1 MAKNTAGIALMAVAT
16 VSIKNVGLQPA
27 CPLTM
32 PISICPRILPKPA
45 IPSII
50 PETVAK
56 ALWLFFKISCLPRSH
71 SMAAIIILEPF
82 RAPPRK
88 NITVE
93 IRPTPEPWPPQRVR
107 TKVEMVE
114 IKIPRMKTGDL
125 MVSKSVERPIR
136 MLPKIDPKPKRLK
149 MFADTS
155 LEKSRPSWR

>member
-16 VSIKNVGLQPA
+16 VSIKKVGLQPA

-50 PETVAK
+50 PDTVAK

-71 SMAAIIILEPF
+71 SMAAIIILEPL

-93 IRPTPEPWPPQRVR
+93 IRPTPEPWPPQRVS

-149 MFADTS
+149 MFAETS